1 MKSKPRVLVA
11 VLHWGLGHAT
21 RCVPLIKALEQEGA
35 EVFIAS
41 DGDALHL
48 LREEFP
54 SLQYFELPSYDIR
67 YPSKNMFWNI
77 LAQSKNIFNAIKKE
91 KNQTKNIVL
100 QYNIDLIISDNRFGC
115 LAAKCKNVFVTHQ
128 LFIQTGFFITNIL
141 AKWINHY
148 FIRKFDEVWIPDVAD
163 EPSLAGKLS
172 HGQIKK
178 LPTCR
183 YLGVLSRFHSIQK
196 DFLAENQQLIAII
209 LSGPE
214 PQRSILEDKILTQ
227 IKILPYQ
234 FVFFRG
240 SRLPRPSSFAKIQNI
255 QAIFDVAN
263 AATMQPYLEKATLII
278 SRSGYTTIMDLAFLE
293 KKALLIPTPGQ
304 TEQEYLAR
312 TLSEKNVFATQS
324 QDKLNIEEGIKNAL
338 SKNKWQPN
346 LKDDLNNII
355 KKIFQPFSN

>member
-21 RCVPLIKALEQEGA
+21 RCIPLIKALEQEGA

-77 LAQSKNIFNAIKKE
+77 LVQSKNIFNTVKKE
-91 KNQTKNIVL
+91 KNKTKNIVL

-128 LFIQTGFFITNIL
+128 LFIQTGFLVTNIL
-141 AKWINHY
+141 AKWVNHY
-148 FIRKFDEVWIPDVAD
+148 FIRKFDEVWIPDVAT

-172 HGQIKK
+172 HGRLDN

-183 YLGVLSRFHSIQK
+183 YLGVLSRFN
-196 DFLAENQQLIAII
+196 LAQERLVAESQQLIAII

-214 PQRSILEDKILTQ
+214 PQRSILEDKILAQ
-227 IKILPYQ
+227 IKDLPYQ

-240 SRLPRPSSFAKIQNI
+240 SRLPRPSLFAQIQNI
-255 QAIFDVAN
+255 QAIFDIAD
-263 AATMQPYLEKATLII
+263 AATMQPYLEKSALVI
-278 SRSGYTTIMDLAFLE
+278 SRSGYTTIMDLALLG

-304 TEQEYLAR
+304 TEQEYLAT
-312 TLSEKNVFATQS
+312 TLSEKNVFTTQS
-324 QDKLNIEEGIKNAL
+324 QDKLNIEEGIENAFL
-338 SKNKWQPN
+338 KNKWQSN
-346 LKDDLNNII
+346 FKDDLNPII
-355 KKIFQPFSN
+355 KKVVQTFSN